1 MYNNSPEYFGPGY
14 WISWHLKA
22 YKANTYE
29 KKVEV
34 SRSIVIDVSN
44 LPCMTCRKDALDYI
58 RKNQLM
64 SIVND
69 KDPLSIFKWTIN
81 FHNHV
86 NRKLNKPIFELSE
99 LDNKY
104 SKANIK
110 AIYNNFFIIFA
121 SNSNTPQL
129 MSAAFHRQHN
139 LPKIKIALD
148 KIISKF
154 D

>member
-1 MYNNSPEYFGPGY
+1 MSFDKNVWGNTVWFLFHTLAHKIKESDFDE
-14 WISWHLKA
+14 LKNDII
-22 YKANTYE
+22 YLVKT
-29 KKVEV
+29 V
-34 SRSIVIDVSN
+34 STN
-44 LPCMTCRKDALDYI
+44 LPCPDCSQDAAYELN
-58 RKNQLM
+58 K
-64 SIVND
+64 VNFD
-69 KDPLSIFKWTIN
+69 NINSKEELRLLLFN

>member
-1 MYNNSPEYFGPGY
+1 MSFDKNVWGNTVWFLFHTLAHKIKESDFDE
-14 WISWHLKA
+14 LKNDII
-22 YKANTYE
+22 YLVKI
-29 KKVEV
+29 V
-34 SRSIVIDVSN
+34 STN
-44 LPCMTCRKDALDYI
+44 LPCPDCSQDAAYELN
-58 RKNQLM
+58 K
-64 SIVND
+64 VNFD
-69 KDPLSIFKWTIN
+69 NINSKEELRLLLFN

>member
-1 MYNNSPEYFGPGY
+1 MSFDNNIWGNTVWYLFHTLAHKIKESDFNE
-14 WISWHLKA
+14 LKNDII
-22 YKANTYE
+22 YVVKT
-29 KKVEV
+29 V
-34 SRSIVIDVSN
+34 STN
-44 LPCMTCRKDALDYI
+44 LPCPECSQDA
-58 RKNQLM
+58 
-64 SIVND
+64 VNELNKVKFD
-69 KDPLSIFKWTIN
+69 NINSKEELRLLLFN

-86 NRKLNKPIFELSE
+86 NRKLKKPIFELSE
-99 LDNKY
+99 LDDKY
-104 SKANIK
+104 SKANLK
-110 AIYNNFFIIFA
+110 AIYKNFFIIFG